1 MNPKTKKLILGA
13 IIGAIITLGLVG
25 VCSWST
31 ANAIIGGLVG
41 AILGAIIGLMIAVSQ
56 AQMERERESGLNS

>member
-1 MNPKTKKLILGA
+1 MNPKTKHLILGA
-13 IIGAIITLGLVG
+13 IIGAVIAVGLVG

-31 ANAIIGGLVG
+31 TNAIIGGIIG
-41 AILGAIIGLMIAVSQ
+41 AILGAIIGLIIAVSQ